1 MKRTG
6 IFHHELLSE
15 RTWDIILDKLKN
27 LGKIVRDFQK
37 RYPDRIFLY
46 EEKPV
51 DEELLLKVHT
61 KSMLETVKH
70 YHNYEAGIRVADG
83 CVRAAEKI
91 WKGEIDNAFLTLT
104 CCHHAGPD
112 YAWGG
117 CTVSGA
123 GPMVVYMR
131 ERYNVRRF
139 AIIDTDSHHGDG
151 TRALFLNDR
160 EILHVCFCS
169 TDRVEGD
176 GYKID
181 VDVGYNT
188 TDEEY
193 LEKVRRVFFPK
204 AEEFKPDFIFHI
216 LGHDCARGDYGD
228 RGLSWDFFPRL
239 VREVKELAEKICSG
253 RYIVGLGGGS
263 RSDIA
268 EYITP
273 PIIRILAEI
282 EDTQ

>member
-1 MKRTG
+1 MKKTG
-6 IFHHELLSE
+6 IFHHELLSD
-15 RTWDIILDKLKN
+15 RSWDIIIDKLRN
-27 LGKIVRDFQK
+27 LTAIVEELSR
-37 RYPDRIFLY
+37 RYPNITLY
-46 EEKPV
+46 HEVPI
-51 DEELLLKVHT
+51 DESLLLKVHT
-61 KSMLETVKH
+61 KDMLEQVKY
-70 YHNYEAGIRVADG
+70 YHNYEAGVRVADG
-83 CVRAAEKI
+83 CVKAAEKI
-91 WKGEIDNAFLTLT
+91 WTKEIDNAFLTLT
-104 CCHHAGPD
+104 CCHHAGPT

-131 ERYNVRRF
+131 EKYGVKRF

-160 EILHVCFCS
+160 DILHVCFCS
-169 TDRVEGD
+169 SNRIEGD
-176 GYKID
+176 GLKVD

-188 TDEEY
+188 TDDAY
-193 LEKVRRVFFPK
+193 LKKVFDNFWPRAK
-204 AEEFKPDFIFHI
+204 EFEPDMIFHI

-239 VREVKELAEKICSG
+239 VREVKGLADEICNG

-273 PIIRILAEI
+273 PIVKILAEI
-282 EDTQ
+282 EDNQ